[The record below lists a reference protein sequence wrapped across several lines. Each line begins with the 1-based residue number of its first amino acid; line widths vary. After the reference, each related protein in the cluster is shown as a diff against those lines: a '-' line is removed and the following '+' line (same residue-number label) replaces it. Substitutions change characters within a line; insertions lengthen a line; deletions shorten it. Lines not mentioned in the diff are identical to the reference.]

1 LTGAIRDPRIAA
13 SPREEVMMR
22 WTMMVLFAALT
33 ACHALAQPAAP
44 AVIGADGVR
53 WTSPAGLPGV
63 HGAWFLGAQDK
74 PGPYLFRVRLAA
86 GARIPPHTHPDE
98 RSTTVIR
105 GTILVG
111 FGETFEESRMVAVPA
126 GSVYVAPAGLPHY
139 LWARDGEAVY
149 QESGIGPSATSMI
162 RK

>member
-1 LTGAIRDPRIAA
+1 MMKLRCAIP
-13 SPREEVMMR
+13 VMMLVAAA
-22 WTMMVLFAALT
+22 TSHAFA
-33 ACHALAQPAAP
+33 QGAAP
-44 AVIGADGVR
+44 AVIGAESVR
-53 WTSPAGLPGV
+53 WASPPNLAGV
-63 HGAWFLGAQDK
+63 QGAWFVGSEDM

-98 RSTTVIR
+98 RSTTVLS

-111 FGETFEESRMVAVPA
+111 FGKTFDAARMVAVPA
-126 GSVYVAPAGLPHY
+126 GSVYVAPAGSPHY

-149 QESGIGPSATSMI
+149 QESGVGPSATNMI